1 VIVDAGGIY
10 FEQSL
15 TKLWSSSMKSYIF
28 IILSIIFAINTAY
41 SAEITEKIYKKKD
54 ASGDTLLVDAVNG
67 ISYCNGGRPAV
78 TVSQHDEYVIQY
90 VSTCLSHKEVDE
102 LINALQK
109 AKNNF
114 KNQ

>member
-1 VIVDAGGIY
+1 
-10 FEQSL
+10 
-15 TKLWSSSMKSYIF
+15 MKNYIL
-28 IILSIIFAINTAY
+28 IIFSIIFAINTAY

-54 ASGDTLLVDAVNG
+54 ASGDTLLVDAVSG
-67 ISYCNGGRPAV
+67 VTYCNGGRPAV

-109 AKNNF
+109 AKKRF
-114 KNQ
+114 K